1 MFDHLLSFRCL
12 VGLLSPLTYE
22 ICFFRIFTYMQEFE
36 TRWAAEFIF
45 YDEWKI
51 DMIIHVKH
59 LRNDIA
65 TI

>member
-1 MFDHLLSFRCL
+1 
-12 VGLLSPLTYE
+12 
-22 ICFFRIFTYMQEFE
+22 MQEFE